1 MSKFQYHLVQC
12 VMWPGYGLSVDWW
25 SLGVL
30 VHELVTG
37 VTPWRHPDIYTL
49 YDMIID
55 QEFSWDTGELTVR
68 ASESSECCHHL
79 HNSVTNP
86 ILLAAVISDTGLT
99 GDESE
104 GEDGGMMETTR
115 DFVTKLLVQ
124 DVAKVGDGESLI
136 SVSSKAFQRLG
147 SGPAGSS
154 EVKNH
159 PWLKCLNWDE
169 VSLR

>member
-1 MSKFQYHLVQC
+1 
-12 VMWPGYGLSVDWW
+12 
-25 SLGVL
+25 
-30 VHELVTG
+30 
-37 VTPWRHPDIYTL
+37 
-49 YDMIID
+49 MIID

-169 VSLR
+169 VDSGSLIPPIIPDLRFPGDSDQYPEYGEDMW

>member
-1 MSKFQYHLVQC
+1 MSKVQCHLVQC

-79 HNSVTNP
+79 HNSVTIP

-136 SVSSKAFQRLG
+136 FCLIKSF
-147 SGPAGSS
+147 S
-154 EVKNH
+154 ETWEWPSRV
-159 PWLKCLNWDE
+159 W
-169 VSLR
+169 RG